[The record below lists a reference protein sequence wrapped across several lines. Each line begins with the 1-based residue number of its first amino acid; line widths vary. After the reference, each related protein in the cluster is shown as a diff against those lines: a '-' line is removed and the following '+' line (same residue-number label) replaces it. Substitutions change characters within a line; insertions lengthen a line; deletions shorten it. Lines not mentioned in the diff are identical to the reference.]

1 MTGLVKFANRIND
14 MPALSNDAPALTL
27 ERQKIKPPPLYKLI
41 LLNDDYTTME
51 FVVEVLQRFF
61 NMSLEQAQTIMLK
74 IHNEGSAICGV
85 YTRDV
90 AETKLAQVTEYAR
103 QHEHP
108 LRCNMEEA

>member
-1 MTGLVKFANRIND
+1 MMVLVKFTNRIND
-14 MPALSNDAPALTL
+14 MPALPHDAPALTL
-27 ERQKIKPPPLYKLI
+27 ERQKVKPPPLYKLI
-41 LLNDDYTTME
+41 LLNDDFTTME

-61 NMSLEQAQTIMLK
+61 TMNLEQAQTIMLK